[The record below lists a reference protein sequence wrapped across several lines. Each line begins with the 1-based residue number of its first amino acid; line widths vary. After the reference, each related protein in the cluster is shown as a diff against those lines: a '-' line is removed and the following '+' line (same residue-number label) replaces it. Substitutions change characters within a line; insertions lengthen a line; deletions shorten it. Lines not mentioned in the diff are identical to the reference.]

1 MNIRPAQVSDI
12 EELTRLLHQV
22 EDVHYQARPD
32 LFVPGG
38 IKHFPSELE
47 RILVDPEQ
55 PVFVAVDDATENVVG
70 GARDT
75 GMNLSAAN
83 SGKRTDIL
91 GTDADTTKPANPQRL
106 LGYAMCIWHRS
117 DGSHALAE
125 ELSLHIDDLC
135 VDEAAH
141 GLGVGTALY
150 QHVCAYAK
158 QSGARRITLNVWE
171 GNPKAQAFYE
181 RLGFK
186 AYSHSM
192 EQLL

>member
-32 LFVPGG
+32 LFTPGG

-47 RILVDPEQ
+47 HILVDPDQ
-55 PVFVAVDDATENVVG
+55 PVFVAVS

-75 GMNLSAAN
+75 STDLSADN
-83 SGKRTDIL
+83 SGKHTDIP
-91 GTDADTTKPANPQRL
+91 GTDADTTKPAKPQRL

-135 VDEAAH
+135 VDEAAR

-158 QSGARRITLNVWE
+158 QEGAHRITLNVWE